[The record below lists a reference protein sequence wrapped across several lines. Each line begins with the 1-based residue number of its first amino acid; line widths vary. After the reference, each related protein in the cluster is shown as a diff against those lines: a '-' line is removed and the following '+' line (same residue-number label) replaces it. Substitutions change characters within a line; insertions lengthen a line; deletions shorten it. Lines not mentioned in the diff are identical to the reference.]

1 MMENGLPAH
10 AGMWDGPTFP
20 MCLKNLIYN
29 HKNTEN
35 EVYYTAENLANREIR
50 INTHR
55 LRASICNKSM
65 KLQWIRK
72 IYIDKGS
79 PFSPDKL
86 SKSYHTSALPVKVG
100 EEFPCPRCN
109 AAYGKF
115 PSASSRDFLYHPNN
129 KPINNMLKQRRF
141 ILTIVLAVLL
151 FPLTLAAQEK
161 PDTVYTFRFVTDKD
175 MFYVPFSGNDKE
187 LARLEECV
195 ERYRQDILAGKI
207 PLHVDGWCTAGES
220 EADNLAMA
228 KVRSNRV
235 K

>member
-1 MMENGLPAH
+1 MKHTGKIGHLSSIFMMENGLPAH

-20 MCLKNLIYN
+20 MCLKSLIYN

-35 EVYYTAENLANREIR
+35 EVCYTAGNLENREIR
-50 INTHR
+50 INTHKS
-55 LRASICNKSM
+55 RALKYNKSI

-115 PSASSRDFLYHPNN
+115 PSACSRDFLYHPN
-129 KPINNMLKQRRF
+129 PCG
-141 ILTIVLAVLL
+141 AG
-151 FPLTLAAQEK
+151 E
-161 PDTVYTFRFVTDKD
+161 
-175 MFYVPFSGNDKE
+175 
-187 LARLEECV
+187 ARYGL
-195 ERYRQDILAGKI
+195 YI
-207 PLHVDGWCTAGES
+207 PLRH
-220 EADNLAMA
+220 
-228 KVRSNRV
+228 R
-235 K
+235 